1 MNTFVDVLGKRSRY
15 VKGTSGMFAEIG
27 RYAAT
32 TTTAAVVKRYQLT
45 YPNYSKQKDH
55 EFKKAYFKEKEATNK
70 EVTLLKSRKGG
81 RPTLLPKDIMAKTI
95 QIVKFLGLKG
105 APVNSAA
112 INAMSKIVVMAEDR
126 CLLTE
131 YGGHLVFSDQWA
143 RNTLNEIMQTEKKMV
158 RRIATTTKVPV
169 APGLLKQERFSFQ
182 RKIRELVTWHR
193 IPKEFIINFDQT
205 PLS

>member
-1 MNTFVDVLGKRSRY
+1 MDD
-15 VKGTSGMFAEIG
+15 
-27 RYAAT
+27 
-32 TTTAAVVKRYQLT
+32 
-45 YPNYSKQKDH
+45 PHCCQKI
-55 EFKKAYFKEKEATNK
+55 
-70 EVTLLKSRKGG
+70 SW
-81 RPTLLPKDIMAKTI
+81 AKTI
-95 QIVKFLGLKG
+95 QIVKSLGLKG

-131 YGGHLVFSDQWA
+131 YGGHFVFRDPWA
-143 RNTLNEIMQTEKKMV
+143 RNILNEIMQTEKKMV
-158 RRIATTTKVPV
+158 RKIATTSKIPV
-169 APGLLKQERFSFQ
+169 APSLLKQERFTFQ

>member
-32 TTTAAVVKRYQLT
+32 TTTASVVKRYQLT
-45 YPNYSKQKDH
+45 YPTYSKQKDH

>member
-1 MNTFVDVLGKRSRY
+1 
-15 VKGTSGMFAEIG
+15 MFAEIG

-45 YPNYSKQKDH
+45 YPTYSKQKDH

-182 RKIRELVTWHR
+182 RKIREFVTWHR

-205 PLS
+205 PLSWAFWCTIGAC

>member
-45 YPNYSKQKDH
+45 YPTLSKQKDH

-70 EVTLLKSRKGG
+70 EVNLLKSRKGG

-182 RKIRELVTWHR
+182 RKIREFVTWHR

>member
-1 MNTFVDVLGKRSRY
+1 
-15 VKGTSGMFAEIG
+15 MFAEIG

-45 YPNYSKQKDH
+45 YPTLSKQKDH

-158 RRIATTTKVPV
+158 R
-169 APGLLKQERFSFQ
+169 
-182 RKIRELVTWHR
+182 
-193 IPKEFIINFDQT
+193 
-205 PLS
+205 

>member
-45 YPNYSKQKDH
+45 YPTLSKQKDH

-126 CLLTE
+126 CLLTK
-131 YGGHLVFSDQWA
+131 YGGNLVFSDQWA